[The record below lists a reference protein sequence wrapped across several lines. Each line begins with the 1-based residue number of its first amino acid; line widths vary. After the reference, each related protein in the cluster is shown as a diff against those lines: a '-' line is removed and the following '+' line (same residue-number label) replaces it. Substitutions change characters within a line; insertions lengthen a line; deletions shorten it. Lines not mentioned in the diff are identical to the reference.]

1 MGQIDKLL
9 KIKEYKDKG
18 YKPLIDYQTWR
29 IAFLNYIEEL
39 LPENINKFQRHDKTD
54 EVFVLLKGKC
64 ILFLADGKDKIKN
77 IYAQDMKPLKLYNV
91 KKSVWHSHTLSKD
104 AIVLIVENKDTS
116 LINSP
121 EKILTEG
128 QQKIIIKHTDNLW
141 EQY

>member
-1 MGQIDKLL
+1 
-9 KIKEYKDKG
+9 
-18 YKPLIDYQTWR
+18 
-29 IAFLNYIEEL
+29 
-39 LPENINKFQRHDKTD
+39 
-54 EVFVLLKGKC
+54 
-64 ILFLADGKDKIKN
+64 
-77 IYAQDMKPLKLYNV
+77 MKPLKLYNV

>member
-54 EVFVLLKGKC
+54 EVFALLKG
-64 ILFLADGKDKIKN
+64 
-77 IYAQDMKPLKLYNV
+77 
-91 KKSVWHSHTLSKD
+91 
-104 AIVLIVENKDTS
+104 
-116 LINSP
+116 
-121 EKILTEG
+121 
-128 QQKIIIKHTDNLW
+128 
-141 EQY
+141 